1 MRWVV
6 LAAIFLL
13 SISLGAPAQTQGQ
26 PVRGV
31 SQFTIKLDELDSN
44 SVRCG
49 LTEDGIRKAILY
61 PASSARFQMSD
72 SAITDFSVSL
82 STLYFERADA
92 CVTDI
97 LVVVRSYQT
106 GTLKAVWTRSIH
118 LSGARSGYQQ
128 RSLQAIEDLTRD
140 FVIDWN
146 LANK

>member
-6 LAAIFLL
+6 LAAILL
-13 SISLGAPAQTQGQ
+13 SVSLGAHAQTQSQ
-26 PVRGV
+26 PVRGL
-31 SQFTIKLDELDSN
+31 SQLKIKIDELDSN

-49 LTEDGIRKAILY
+49 LTEDGIGKAILY

-72 SAITDFSVSL
+72 SAVTDFSVSL

-97 LVVVRSYQT
+97 VVVVRSYQT

-118 LSGARSGYQQ
+118 LSGARAGYQQ

-140 FVIDWN
+140 LVTDWN
-146 LANK
+146 SANK